1 MTYKIVADSS
11 ADLLSLSQVEFAS
24 VPLKITVGEETYVD
38 DARLDTAEMVSAL
51 EHFHGCSCTACPS
64 PQDFLEAFG
73 QAERVFCITLTSN
86 LSGSCNAA
94 KIAAR
99 EYEEQHPGRRVF
111 VIDTLSTGPEMALIA
126 QKLEEMILA
135 GESYEGICLEI
146 MAYLSKTKLLFI
158 LQSIRNLANNG
169 RVSPALAALMGLL
182 GIRIVGQASDQGTLQ
197 QLSKA
202 RGDKKA
208 LAEALGFMKMLGYQG
223 GRVLIHHCE
232 NLPCAE
238 SLKKALEGLY
248 PKAQIV
254 IDAAR
259 GLCSFYAE
267 KGGLLIGFETA

>member
-11 ADLLSLSQVEFAS
+11 ADLLSLSQVDFAS

-38 DARLDTAEMVSAL
+38 DACLDTAAMVSAL
-51 EHFHGCSCTACPS
+51 EHFHGRSCTACPG
-64 PQDFLEAFG
+64 PQDWLEAFG
-73 QAERVFCITLTSN
+73 QAERVFCITITSN

-94 KIAAR
+94 RIAAR
-99 EYEEQHPGRRVF
+99 EYEEQHPDRRVF

-126 QKLEEMILA
+126 QKLQEMILA
-135 GESYEGICLEI
+135 GRSYESICLEI

-208 LAEALGFMKMLGYQG
+208 LAEALGFMKTLGYQG

-238 SLKKALEGLY
+238 SLKKALENLY

-259 GLCSFYAE
+259 GLCSFHAE